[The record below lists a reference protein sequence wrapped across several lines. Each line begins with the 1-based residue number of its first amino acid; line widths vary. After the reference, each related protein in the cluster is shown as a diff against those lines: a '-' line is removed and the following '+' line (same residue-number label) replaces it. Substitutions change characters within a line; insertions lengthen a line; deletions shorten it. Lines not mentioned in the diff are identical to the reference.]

1 MCVYFRYSSLKL
13 RSLLLVSTPPV
24 GGDSSNRNHWLVD
37 FPLPEERDYSL
48 SLSDNAPQPG
58 SRRGLEVYISPP
70 CGEHASE
77 TDVLLVPNLTVL
89 LFGRVPYHFRC
100 EHRKHAMVMHKLSY

>member
-1 MCVYFRYSSLKL
+1 MHVNYSSLKL